1 MAWCQERKGNT
12 SRMENCLMFRE
23 LTDSKKNRAFLE
35 HAEKPHCGLRPPKVQ
50 T

>member
-1 MAWCQERKGNT
+1 MVSGTEGKYFPDGKLPDVPRINGLQ
-12 SRMENCLMFRE
+12 
-23 LTDSKKNRAFLE
+23 KNRAFLE